1 MIAAIL
7 VSLHL
12 LMGPGSIDSL
22 EVQRASQL
30 GPWAPAT
37 AWAVQGLLYTPPA
50 SVADGES
57 LTVQVVQSMA
67 TDSRNTYRART
78 WAHGACSPW
87 SSVAGIVT
95 AARDTSYTLMSQSGA
110 LLPGAWVWS
119 HGSIVLPQA
128 SVQARSDSTVRCVSQ
143 RDVQTYWYA
152 AILRVFGY
160 VR

>member
-12 LMGPGSIDSL
+12 LMGPGAIDSL
-22 EVQRASQL
+22 EVQRAAIL
-30 GPWAPAT
+30 GPWASAT
-37 AWAVQGLLYTPPA
+37 AWAVQGLLYAPPPL
-50 SVADGES
+50 VNDGDT

-95 AARDTSYTLMSQSGA
+95 AARDTSFVYMTQNGA
-110 LLPGAWVWS
+110 LVPGSWTWT
-119 HGSIVLPQA
+119 HGATVTPQA
-128 SVQARSDSTVRCVSQ
+128 SAAARSDSTVRCVSQ